1 MTDIKLTH
9 RRAMEQTDLALLERM
24 RGDEESA
31 LRHFRSAYE
40 LEAEAANA
48 LLNELGA
55 EPARSVLFR
64 SAATLARDCGML
76 ADAEKQIHKALAG
89 DPPAEIADELRDLLE
104 QVSFQRHLGLRGIKL
119 GEEEVQMAIAG
130 SSVGF
135 GLAPTDVFLGR
146 VQSTEHL
153 LFRTAERKQKRP
165 YRDRGRRDEQL
176 AQRMELFMS
185 VPRAACFA
193 VTFRVGGSPQASLPG
208 LSPGAEVIDE
218 LLDCLQLYTQG
229 QDAQLKE
236 RISEEA
242 YYRNFV
248 ALARTLQPDGTKV
261 NMVGFTAVRRGTSKL
276 VSMTSAVDEAAT
288 ALLPGATTEDGK
300 KDKPSAEVVQLRG
313 ELLIA
318 NATKRS
324 GKQSGEIEIVTRENL
339 RVKVV
344 VPPGMMSD
352 IVKPLWE
359 SEVEVTGTR
368 RGQKVLLEQIRAA
381 S

>member
-146 VQSTEHL
+146 VQSTEHSP
-153 LFRTAERKQKRP
+153 FQN
-165 YRDRGRRDEQL
+165 RG
-176 AQRMELFMS
+176 A
-185 VPRAACFA
+185 
-193 VTFRVGGSPQASLPG
+193 
-208 LSPGAEVIDE
+208 
-218 LLDCLQLYTQG
+218 
-229 QDAQLKE
+229 
-236 RISEEA
+236 
-242 YYRNFV
+242 
-248 ALARTLQPDGTKV
+248 
-261 NMVGFTAVRRGTSKL
+261 
-276 VSMTSAVDEAAT
+276 
-288 ALLPGATTEDGK
+288 
-300 KDKPSAEVVQLRG
+300 
-313 ELLIA
+313 
-318 NATKRS
+318 
-324 GKQSGEIEIVTRENL
+324 
-339 RVKVV
+339 
-344 VPPGMMSD
+344 
-352 IVKPLWE
+352 
-359 SEVEVTGTR
+359 
-368 RGQKVLLEQIRAA
+368 
-381 S
+381 